1 MTHPTFLVPE
11 MSPDI
16 PRDIEEPLA
25 RAAAREEVAVTPPP
39 CDVLFLLSTLAVGGS
54 ERKIA
59 RMANRLKEEG
69 IAVNLACL
77 NAPYTLEPT
86 LRRDVP
92 LTKLERRGKFSFAA
106 VLRLRKLIQ
115 RDRPATVVAV
125 NLYQALYVACAT
137 FLMARRPRIVALVN
151 TSTFRGRRMRK
162 RLYQSVL
169 SRFDLVVHGSRAQ
182 SRFWENPASAA
193 RDKERSTVIYN
204 GVDSAHF
211 DPIVAFE
218 AAKRLRASLGV
229 KPGALL
235 IGSIG
240 RLAPE
245 KNHEVLLTTLRR
257 LRVARVDAHLVI
269 AGKGPLRD
277 HLLRRAAELEIA
289 DRVSLIGEFE
299 DVRPVLAALD
309 VFVLPSVAVES
320 FSNAALE
327 AMSMGRPVILSD
339 IGGAREMIDDGVEG
353 YVVSATELG
362 ARLPAIIAALYA
374 DARKRQA
381 MGAAARARAVS
392 RFSMIGMTA
401 AYRGLLQEELSS

>member
-1 MTHPTFLVPE
+1 MTNPTCLVPE
-11 MSPDI
+11 MGTAMK
-16 PRDIEEPLA
+16 EPLA
-25 RAAAREEVAVTPPP
+25 LATAREEGAVSSLP
-39 CDVLFLLSTLAVGGS
+39 CDVLFLLSSLAVGGS

-69 IAVNLACL
+69 VAVNLACL
-77 NAPYTLEPT
+77 NAPYTLETT

-106 VLRLRKLIQ
+106 LLRLRQMIL

-137 FLMARRPRIVALVN
+137 FMMPRRPRIVALVN
-151 TSTFRGRRMRK
+151 TSTFRGRRMK
-162 RLYQSVL
+162 KWLYQAVL

-182 SRFWENPASAA
+182 SRFWEDSSTRLAHA
-193 RDKERSTVIYN
+193 REKSTVIYN
-204 GVDSAHF
+204 GVDSTHF

-229 KPGALL
+229 KPEALL
-235 IGSIG
+235 LGSVG

-245 KNHEVLLTTLRR
+245 KNHDVLLTTLRR

-269 AGKGPLRD
+269 AGNGPLRD
-277 HLLRRAAELEIA
+277 QLLRRASALEIA
-289 DRVSLIGEFE
+289 DRVHLVGEFE
-299 DVRPVLAALD
+299 DVRPVLAATD
-309 VFVLPSVAVES
+309 VFVLPSIAVES

-353 YVVSATELG
+353 YVVSATELS
-362 ARLPAIIAALYA
+362 ARLPAIVAALYA
-374 DARKRQA
+374 DTRKRLG

-392 RFSMIGMTA
+392 RFSMAGMAA
-401 AYRGLLQEELSS
+401 AYRGLLQGELSS

>member
-1 MTHPTFLVPE
+1 MTNPTCLAPHMKQPLTLVT
-11 MSPDI
+11 
-16 PRDIEEPLA
+16 PRA
-25 RAAAREEVAVTPPP
+25 THAAAAAVATPA
-39 CDVLFLLSTLAVGGS
+39 CDVLFVLSSLAVGGS

-59 RMANRLKEEG
+59 RLANRLREEG
-69 IAVNLACL
+69 VAVNLACL

-92 LTKLERRGKFSFAA
+92 LAKLERRGKFSFAT
-106 VLRLRKLIQ
+106 VLRLRQMIL

-137 FLMARRPRIVALVN
+137 RLLPNRPRIVALVN

-169 SRFDLVVHGSRAQ
+169 ARFDLVVHGSRAQ
-182 SRFWENPASAA
+182 SRFWETAGTSTAHE
-193 RDKERSTVIYN
+193 KSTVIYN
-204 GVDSAHF
+204 GVDSACF
-211 DPIVAFE
+211 DPVEAFE

-235 IGSIG
+235 LGSVG

-269 AGKGPLRD
+269 AGNGPLREQ
-277 HLLRRAAELEIA
+277 LLRRAAELEIA
-289 DRVSLIGEFE
+289 DRVNLIGEFE
-299 DVRPVLAALD
+299 DVRPVLAAMD
-309 VFVLPSVAVES
+309 VFVLPSTAVES

-339 IGGAREMIDDGVEG
+339 IGGAREMIEDGVEG
-353 YVVSATELG
+353 YVVSATELS

-374 DARKRQA
+374 DPRKRQN
-381 MGAAARARAVS
+381 MGAAARARVVT
-392 RFSMIGMTA
+392 RFSVAGMAA
-401 AYRGLLQEELSS
+401 AYRGLLHGEVSQ